1 MNVVK
6 CALHFTENVRQHFTY
21 PSKTSPSPSA
31 SSTSRYMTECCSPE
45 KRAHVI
51 VLTESKVPNNHHQS
65 YGVLGTFPNPRPLPG
80 RGFFVP
86 RRESEYTLR
95 VSSRLFFPL
104 FGPIP
109 ASGLPCRFL
118 FFPLF
123 GPIPASGLPCRFLF
137 FLPFPNL
144 TTGDAPREAIC
155 WHFPR
160 KRAPRNRK

>member
-86 RRESEYTLR
+86 RQESEYTLR

-104 FGPIP
+104 FGPIQ
-109 ASGLPCRFL
+109 ASGLPVGSSS
-118 FFPLF
+118 FFPFLISPPGMRPGRPF
-123 GPIPASGLPCRFLF
+123 GVICRENALPG
-137 FLPFPNL
+137 
-144 TTGDAPREAIC
+144 TGNE
-155 WHFPR
+155 
-160 KRAPRNRK
+160 KN

>member
-65 YGVLGTFPNPRPLPG
+65 YGVLGTFPNPRPFPG
-80 RGFFVP
+80 RGFFMP

-118 FFPLF
+118 FF
-123 GPIPASGLPCRFLF
+123 
-137 FLPFPNL
+137 LPFSNL
-144 TTGDAPREAIC
+144 TTGDAPREALR

-160 KRAPRNRK
+160 KRDPRSRNEKN